1 MATLPKDFIG
11 TTALQH
17 VAEQVSKEI
26 LMGPGYTDA
35 EEMDRLGIDVI
46 SGVQYKRTIH
56 ILLRKGGTT
65 RRKDVHTKVNS
76 EVGFLRERT
85 ITVKLSWD
93 HYTDNIDKYCETP
106 FGTDA
111 QGQYPL
117 SNEAATA
124 ILSNYADD
132 LTACLWNGDID
143 LDKGGDTTPAKDQA
157 LALYDG
163 FHTCVK
169 HDVQAGLVSEANGN
183 LIPCESITEPTG
195 NNDSTPYDNFLAWHM
210 KWDARLR
217 KQNSLVYM
225 SEQTAQYIAAGYA
238 NKFHGNFK
246 VDYEDGGN
254 FKLPGLS
261 RVTICPIADFGE
273 GDRMYVTIPK
283 NFVYAVDSE
292 GNQTYVGVK
301 VGTDNDMRDVQFQI
315 QSIQGAGIRNPFK
328 YAFAMSDGSLAA
340 AEYVAGD
347 YTNSNL
353 VITLAYEKGAVITD
367 GSVKVNNETDT
378 KPVET
383 TSSVKVNGE
392 PYTKPVETTAN
403 QIVTLEAVAGSTDKF
418 SHWSNGSTDKKIQ
431 VIATG
436 MSMGL
441 TAFFK
446 AAD

>member
-35 EEMDRLGIDVI
+35 EEMDRLKIDVV
-46 SGVQYKRTIH
+46 SGIQFQRTNY
-56 ILLRKGGTT
+56 ILIRKGGTT

-76 EVGFLRERT
+76 ELGFLRERT

-93 HYTDNIDKYCETP
+93 HYTDGIDKYCETP
-106 FGTDA
+106 FGTNA

-117 SNEAATA
+117 STEAVTA
-124 ILSNYADD
+124 ILSNYADN

-143 LDKGGDTTPAKDQA
+143 LDKGDETTPAKDQA

-163 FHTCVK
+163 FHTCIK
-169 HDVQAGLVSEANGN
+169 HDIEAGLISEANGN
-183 LIPCESITEPTG
+183 LIPCEAITKPTS
-195 NNDSTPYDNFLAWHM
+195 NTDSTPYDNFLAWHL

-217 KQNSLVYM
+217 KQNTLVYM
-225 SEQTAQYIAAGYA
+225 SELTAQYIAAGYA
-238 NKFHGNFK
+238 NKFNGNFK
-246 VDYEDGGN
+246 VDYDVGGN

-261 RVTICPIADFGE
+261 RVTLCPVADFGE
-273 GDRMYVTIPK
+273 GDRMYATIEK
-283 NFVYAVDSE
+283 NFVYGVDTLS
-292 GNQTYVGVK
+292 NQTYVGVK
-301 VGTDNDMRDVQFQI
+301 VGTDTDMRDVQFQI
-315 QSIQGAGIRNPFK
+315 QSIQGALAPRNPFK

-353 VITLAYEKGAVITD
+353 VITLAHEKGAEVTD
-367 GSVKVNNETDT
+367 GSVKVNDET
-378 KPVET
+378 
-383 TSSVKVNGE
+383 
-392 PYTKPVETTAN
+392 YTKPVETTVN
-403 QIVTLEAVAGSTDKF
+403 QIVTLEAVEGTKDKF
-418 SHWSNGSTDKKIQ
+418 SHWSNGSTEKKIQ

-436 MSMGL
+436 TSMGF

-446 AAD
+446 AAE

>member
-11 TTALQH
+11 IDALQH
-17 VAEQVSKEI
+17 VAEQVTKEI

-35 EEMDRLGIDVI
+35 AEMDRLGIDVVAGI
-46 SGVQYKRTIH
+46 QFKRTFH

-76 EVGFLRERT
+76 EVGFLKERT
-85 ITVKLSWD
+85 LTVKLAWD
-93 HYTDNIDKYCETP
+93 HYTDNIDKYCETV

-117 SNEAATA
+117 STEATTA
-124 ILSNYADD
+124 VLANYADN

-143 LDKGGDTTPAKDQA
+143 LDDGSEGKTASEQA

-169 HDVQAGLVSEANGN
+169 HDIEDGIISEANGN
-183 LIPCESITEPTG
+183 LVPCEAITAPAD

-217 KQNSLVYM
+217 KANTRVYM
-225 SEQTAQYIAAGYA
+225 SELTAQYIAAGYA

-246 VDYEDGGN
+246 VDYEQGGN

-261 RVTICPIADFGE
+261 RVTLCPVADFGE
-273 GDRMYVTIPK
+273 GDRMYATIDK
-283 NFVYAVDSE
+283 NFAYGVDSTN
-292 GNQTYVGVK
+292 NQTYVGVK
-301 VGTDNDMRDVQFQI
+301 VGTDDDMRDIQFQI
-315 QSIQGAGIRNPFK
+315 QSIQGAGIKNPFK
-328 YAFAMSDGSLAA
+328 YAFCMSDGNLAS

-347 YTNSNL
+347 YDNTNL
-353 VITLAYEKGAVITD
+353 VVTIAGDTTD
-367 GSVKVNNETDT
+367 SK
-378 KPVET
+378 
-383 TSSVKVNGE
+383 VKVNGAE
-392 PYTKPVETTAN
+392 YTKPVETTIN
-403 QIVTLEAVAGSTDKF
+403 QVITLVAEDGATSKF
-418 SHWSNGSTDKKIQ
+418 VNWSNGKKDKTIQ
-431 VIATG
+431 LTATG
-436 MSMGL
+436 MNMGI

-446 AAD
+446 KTGD

>member
-35 EEMDRLGIDVI
+35 EEMDRLKIDVV
-46 SGVQYKRTIH
+46 SGIQFKRTNH

-65 RRKDVHTKVNS
+65 RRKDVHTKVDS
-76 EVGFLRERT
+76 EVGFLKERT
-85 ITVKLSWD
+85 IVCKLSWD
-93 HYTDNIDKYCETP
+93 HYTDNADKYVETI

-111 QGQYPL
+111 NGQYPL
-117 SNEAATA
+117 STEAATA
-124 ILSNYADD
+124 ILTNYADN
-132 LTACLWNGDID
+132 LTACLWNGDIS
-143 LDKGGDTTPAKDQA
+143 LDKGDETTPASQQA

-163 FHTCVK
+163 FHTCVR
-169 HDVQAGLVSEANGN
+169 HDIEAGIISEANGN
-183 LIPCESITEPTG
+183 LIHCEAITEPTD
-195 NNDSTPYDNFLAWHM
+195 NNDSTPYDNFLDWHM

-217 KQNSLVYM
+217 KQNTLVYM
-225 SEQTAQYIAAGYA
+225 SEVTAQYIAAGYA

-246 VDYEDGGN
+246 VDYEVGGN

-261 RVTICPIADFGE
+261 RVAICPVADFGE
-273 GDRMYVTIPK
+273 GDRMYATVEK
-283 NFVYAVDSE
+283 NFVYGVDTLS
-292 GNQTYVGVK
+292 NQTFVGVK
-301 VGTDNDMRDVQFQI
+301 VGTDTDMRSVQFQI
-315 QSIQGAGIRNPFK
+315 QSIQGALGPRNPFK
-328 YAFAMSDGSLAA
+328 YAFAMSDGSLAT

-353 VITLAYEKGAVITD
+353 VITLAHEKGTAITD
-367 GSVKVNNETDT
+367 GSVKVNDETYA

-383 TSSVKVNGE
+383 TVNQ
-392 PYTKPVETTAN
+392 V
-403 QIVTLEAVAGSTDKF
+403 ITLEVVEGTKDKF
-418 SHWSNGSTDKKIQ
+418 SHWSNGSTEKKIQ

-436 MSMGL
+436 MSMGY

-446 AAD
+446 AAE

>member
-1 MATLPKDFIG
+1 MAKLPKDFIG

-17 VAEQVSKEI
+17 VADQVSKEI

-35 EEMDRLGIDVI
+35 DEMDRLGIDVI

-56 ILLRKGGTT
+56 VLLRKGGTT

-117 SNEAATA
+117 STEAATA

-169 HDVQAGLVSEANGN
+169 HDVQAGLISEANGN
-183 LIPCESITEPTG
+183 LIPCESITEPTD
-195 NNDSTPYDNFLAWHM
+195 NNDSTPYDNFLAWNM

-217 KQNSLVYM
+217 KQNTLVYM

-261 RVTICPIADFGE
+261 RVTLCPIADFGE

-353 VITLAYEKGAVITD
+353 VITLAHEKGANITD
-367 GSVKVNNETDT
+367 GSVKVNNEA
-378 KPVET
+378 
-383 TSSVKVNGE
+383 
-392 PYTKPVETTAN
+392 YTKPVETTVN
-403 QIVTLEAVAGSTDKF
+403 QIVTLEAVEGSTDKF
-418 SHWSNGSTDKKIQ
+418 SHWSNGSTEKKIQ

-446 AAD
+446 AAH

>member
-17 VAEQVSKEI
+17 VADQVSKEI

-35 EEMDRLGIDVI
+35 EEMDRLGIDII

-106 FGTDA
+106 FGTNA

-169 HDVQAGLVSEANGN
+169 HDVQAGLISEANGN
-183 LIPCESITEPTG
+183 LIPCESITEPTD
-195 NNDSTPYDNFLAWHM
+195 NNDSTPYDNFLEWHL

-217 KQNSLVYM
+217 KQNTLVYM

-261 RVTICPIADFGE
+261 RVTLCPIADFGE

-353 VITLAYEKGAVITD
+353 VITLAHEKGANITD
-367 GSVKVNNETDT
+367 GSVKVNNETYN

-383 TSSVKVNGE
+383 TV
-392 PYTKPVETTAN
+392 N
-403 QIVTLEAVAGSTDKF
+403 QIVTLEAVEGSTDKF
-418 SHWSNGSTDKKIQ
+418 SHWSNGSTEKKIQ

-446 AAD
+446 AAH

>member
-17 VAEQVSKEI
+17 VAEQVTKEI

-35 EEMDRLGIDVI
+35 EEMDRLKIDI
-46 SGVQYKRTIH
+46 ITGVQFKRTTH

-76 EVGFLRERT
+76 EAGFLKERIIVCT
-85 ITVKLSWD
+85 LAWD
-93 HYTDNIDKYCETP
+93 HYTDNIDKYCETV

-117 SNEAATA
+117 ATEAATA
-124 ILSNYADD
+124 ILRNYADN
-132 LTACLWNGDID
+132 LTACLWNGDIS
-143 LDKGGDTTPAKDQA
+143 LDKGDESTPASEQA

-163 FHTCVK
+163 FHTCIK
-169 HDVQAGLVSEANGN
+169 HDIEAGIICEANGN
-183 LIPCESITEPTG
+183 LIPCESIAEPSD

-217 KQNSLVYM
+217 KQNTLVYM

-246 VDYEDGGN
+246 VDYEVGGN

-261 RVTICPIADFGE
+261 RVTLCPIADFGE
-273 GDRMYVTIPK
+273 GDRMYATIEK
-283 NFVYAVDSE
+283 NFVYGVDTLS
-292 GNQTYVGVK
+292 NQTYVGVK
-301 VGTDNDMRDVQFQI
+301 VGTDTDMRDVQFQI
-315 QSIQGAGIRNPFK
+315 QSIQGSLAPRNPFK
-328 YAFAMSDGSLAA
+328 YAFAMSDGNLAT

-353 VITLAYEKGAVITD
+353 VVTTAMEDASPVTD
-367 GSVKVNNETDT
+367 GK
-378 KPVET
+378 
-383 TSSVKVNGE
+383 VKVNGVE
-392 PYTKPVETTAN
+392 YTKPVATTPN
-403 QIVTLEAVAGSTDKF
+403 QVITLEAESTTDVF
-418 SHWSNGSTDKKIQ
+418 SHWSTGSKEKKIQ
-431 VIATG
+431 FAATG
-436 MSMGL
+436 MSMGI

-446 AAD
+446 KG